1 MTANEIPAMRLM
13 AQAIGTNRFKT
24 PQQVV
29 SWMGAMQAQDFNMAK
44 WAIGIRIAAGT
55 EHAVDAALSSGKIIR
70 THVLRPTWHF
80 VAPADIHWMLELSRS
95 RILAQVKTRHKQLG
109 LTAALLNK
117 AKTLLEKSLSNKNHL
132 TRDEVITLLNKSKIP
147 TNDSRASH
155 ILFAAE
161 LDGLICSGKSKNK
174 KLTYALLNERVPSP
188 KLISHDEA
196 LAKLAVKYFSSHGP
210 ATIAD
215 FSWWSGLSL
224 TEAKKA
230 AEMCRKEFTV
240 EKIESSEYWY
250 SPNIASAHY
259 TQSPV
264 LLPAF
269 DEFIISY
276 KDRSAVIPQNI
287 SKKIISNNGIFWP
300 VILLDGKIAGLWSRV
315 NGNKEILIKTEFFGK
330 LPAKSASLLKEA
342 LETYSHF
349 AGKKVPPA

>member
-1 MTANEIPAMRLM
+1 MTESEIPAMRLS
-13 AQAIGTNRFKT
+13 AQAIGGDRFKT

-44 WAIGIRIAAGT
+44 WAIGIRMAKGT
-55 EHAVDAALSSGKIIR
+55 EHLIDAALSSGKIIR

-80 VAPADIHWMLELSRS
+80 VSPADIRWMLDLSRA
-95 RILAQVKTRHKQLG
+95 RIQSQIKTRQKQLG
-109 LTAALLNK
+109 LTPALLNK
-117 AKTLLEKSLSNKNHL
+117 ANTLLEKSLSNQNHL
-132 TRDEVITLLNKSKIP
+132 TRDELIALFNKSKIP

-155 ILFAAE
+155 IFFAAE
-161 LDGLICSGKSKNK
+161 LEGLICSGKSKNK
-174 KLTYALLNERVPSP
+174 KLTYALLNERVPRH
-188 KLISHDEA
+188 KKITREEA
-196 LAKLAVKYFSSHGP
+196 LAKLAGKYFSSHGP
-210 ATIAD
+210 ASIAD

-230 AEMCRKEFTV
+230 AEMCRKQLAG
-240 EKIESSEYWY
+240 EKIGSTEYWF
-250 SPNIASAHY
+250 SRDADNPTSNPSII
-259 TQSPV
+259 

-276 KDRSAVIPQNI
+276 KDRSAVIPTDV

-300 VILLDGKIAGLWSRV
+300 VILLNGKIAGLWSRV

-349 AGKKVPPA
+349 AGKKVSPA